1 MSKLT
6 PRELYRVLIKAGWGK
21 DAEKAFKVSY
31 LESTLDADAI
41 NDADPLPDGTP
52 GKAYGLFQIHSQH
65 IKNLEKEFGDDWKE
79 EILDPVKNA
88 EFALKYPFA
97 EVGWD
102 AWYKATLL
110 IDNDDTTDENYAA
123 SVTAWE
129 TARKDARDDVDVQ
142 NEANFMLEGYDNG
155 DGSFSFAKG
164 TQEPPEMLPDDS
176 MEWEGPAETTPI
188 EAPLD
193 PDFDP
198 TNIEEPMSAF
208 TNPNDFMP
216 QFVRDGV
223 SKETDPRQ
231 EAEFQ
236 PNFVR

>member
-1 MSKLT
+1 MPNLT
-6 PRELYRVLIKAGWGK
+6 PRELYRILLKAGWGK
-21 DAEKAFKVSY
+21 DAEKAFKVVY
-31 LESTLDADAI
+31 LESTFDPTI
-41 NDADPLPDGTP
+41 VNPADPHPDGTP
-52 GKAYGLFQIHSQH
+52 GQAYGLFQIHSQH

-88 EFALKYPFA
+88 EFALKYPYA

-102 AWYKATLL
+102 AWYNATLL
-110 IDNDDTTDENYAA
+110 IDNDDQTNENYVKSLELWA
-123 SVTAWE
+123 E
-129 TARKDARDDVDVQ
+129 ARTNARDDVDIQ
-142 NEANFMLEGYDNG
+142 NEANFALDPYNNG
-155 DGSFSFAKG
+155 DGTFSFAKSS
-164 TQEPPEMLPDDS
+164 QEIPEVLPNDT
-176 MEWEGPAETTPI
+176 MEWGGPAETTPI
-188 EAPLD
+188 EVPLG

-208 TNPNDFMP
+208 TNPNEFMP

-223 SKETDPRQ
+223 SEETDPRQ

>member
-176 MEWEGPAETTPI
+176 MEWEVSPTPI
-188 EAPLD
+188 ESPVG
-193 PDFDP
+193 PPSMP
-198 TNIEEPMSAF
+198 TEEPVTAY
-208 TNPNDFMP
+208 TNPDVPLP
-216 QFVRDGV
+216 QFVRDQTA
-223 SKETDPRQ
+223 EQTDPRQ
-231 EAEFQ
+231 SPEFQ
-236 PNFVR
+236 PNFMQNMLR

>member
-142 NEANFMLEGYDNG
+142 NEANFMLEGYGNG

-188 EAPLD
+188 ETPLD